1 MMKILTVVR
10 GLCLT
15 RLIVVYGAWMLF
27 KFMLGLSV
35 LLLGAWLIHKMFGI
49 ASDVILALPIIY
61 VLSFL
66 LPNPRLG
73 DIAKH
78 LTLKIKTRSQSS
90 VNPKTK
96 VVDLKAYRRGAKQ

>member
-1 MMKILTVVR
+1 V
-10 GLCLT
+10 
-15 RLIVVYGAWMLF
+15 
-27 KFMLGLSV
+27 
-35 LLLGAWLIHKMFGI
+35 FGI
-49 ASDVILALPIIY
+49 AGDVMLALLIIY

-78 LTLKIKTRSQSS
+78 LTLKIKTHSRSS

-96 VVDLKAYRRGAKQ
+96 IVDLKAYRRGAKQ